1 MNVES
6 KRSVPLALVIA
17 SFILFTAVFGIA
29 LYTLIDRHEKSERE
43 MGALRT
49 AENLTQGISAFRSYY
64 SERVLPRAIEAGS
77 DIAHGPDAEGGK
89 ALLPFTM
96 AMDFSRFLRERGA
109 QLNYTLFSR
118 HPFPGREDRALDD
131 VEGQALD
138 RLEEHEVKSVAV
150 QSRIGERDVIRYFT
164 PVLMAQSCVDCHN
177 SHPESPKKDWTV
189 GAVRGV
195 QEVVVPVDAASGSSG
210 EADESFANI
219 LFLVVTG
226 LLGLSGFVCFLLYR
240 DRQAVTELGRMA
252 DLERGKNVELAET
265 ALKLEE
271 GMARLNAVLENAAD
285 AVITIDADGVIESVN
300 GATEQIFGYPRGE
313 LIGRNVKVLMPESDA
328 SRHDGYIRNHLE
340 TGESRIIGIGREV
353 EGRRAD
359 GTVFPL
365 DLSIGR
371 VDVGGRKIFTAI
383 LRDIGE
389 RRKSEETER
398 MLSLVASRTDNAVV
412 ITDRDGITEWV
423 NKAFERIS
431 GYTPEEIIG
440 KKPGMLLQGDKTD
453 PRAVE
458 RISAALKEARGFSE
472 ELVNYSRNG
481 TPYWVSIDV
490 QPVHD
495 SAGSVIR
502 FIAIERDITETK
514 EREEELRQARRQ
526 AEIVQRQLTEA
537 LDTLPDAF
545 VIFDAEDRISLFNSR
560 YKELYAASAPVIE
573 TGSRFEDVLRYGLE
587 NGQYPD
593 AVGRED
599 EWLIER
605 MAAHSNPSEPV
616 EQRLDDGRWLRI
628 VERRTPN
635 GGCVGFRVDI
645 TELKEKQQAL
655 DDSRLQAEIAN
666 ETKSRFLATMSHE
679 IRTPLNGVI
688 GALSLLSEATLDRQN
703 QQFVATGRRAAE
715 SLLSLINDILDF
727 SKMEAERLELDP
739 VPIDLTRIVGDV
751 LAVLRPKAEEKGL
764 ALAEEFDPDLPTAVI
779 ADPDRLKQILF
790 NLAGNAVK
798 FTDKGSVTV
807 RCRKI
812 AIAEPSVVLRFEI
825 VDTGKGVPESEQKN
839 LFDEFWS
846 TGRDGG
852 TGLGLAICRR
862 LVDIMDGDI
871 GVESTSGGGSL
882 FWVELPL
889 KQASAEAVQARQW
902 PLVRGNERPEDIGI
916 LTGNV
921 LLAEDNPANQLI
933 LKSMVERYGLNVETV
948 GDGHEAVEAVR
959 VRDYDLVLM
968 DVNMPRM
975 TGTEAVKAI
984 RSMAGGKAGVPVV
997 AVTAHVMSGDRET
1010 LISEDFDDYLGKPV
1024 HWSEL
1029 GQCLAYWLS
1038 PENLGGRAAALA
1050 ARGGIEDQEE
1060 AEFAEE
1066 KDSQVDGGATATV
1079 PVSAYDASTVDEL
1092 VRNTSPVIAIEIMD
1106 LLVGEL
1112 HKTEPELRGL
1122 LADEKWTDVGRLA
1135 HRIKGSVANLG
1146 LTGVSNLCLQMEMA
1160 AASGRVQELPALSET
1175 YLASIDGACERLRL
1189 LQDELAKA

>member
-1 MNVES
+1 MES

-17 SFILFTAVFGIA
+17 SFVLFTAIFGIA

-96 AMDFSRFLRERGA
+96 AMDFSNFLRERGA
-109 QLNYTLFSR
+109 KLNYLLFSR
-118 HPFPGREDRALDD
+118 HPFPGREGRILDD
-131 VEGQALD
+131 AERQALE
-138 RLEEHEVKSVAV
+138 RLEGHEVKSVSV
-150 QSRIGERDVIRYFT
+150 QTHIDGRDMIRYFT

-195 QEVVVPVDAASGSSG
+195 QEVIVPVDAADGSS
-210 EADESFANI
+210 EAADESFANI

-240 DRQAVTELGRMA
+240 DRQAVIALGRMA

-271 GMARLNAVLENAAD
+271 GVARLNAVLENAAD
-285 AVITIDADGVIESVN
+285 AVITIDAEGIIESVN
-300 GATEQIFGYPRGE
+300 EATEQIFGYPRGE
-313 LIGRNVKVLMPESDA
+313 LVGRNVKILMPESDA
-328 SRHDGYIRNHLE
+328 SRHDDYIRRHLE

-383 LRDIGE
+383 LRDISE
-389 RRKSEETER
+389 RRRAEETER

-412 ITDRDGITEWV
+412 ITDRDGFTEWV
-423 NKAFERIS
+423 NDAFERIS
-431 GYTPEEIIG
+431 GYASEEIIG
-440 KKPGMLLQGDKTD
+440 KKPGALLQGDDTD
-453 PRAVE
+453 PLVVE
-458 RISAALKEARGFSE
+458 RIGAALREARGFNE
-472 ELVNYSRNG
+472 ALINYAKNG

-490 QPVHD
+490 QPVYD
-495 SAGSVIR
+495 SEGNVIR

-560 YKELYAASAPVIE
+560 YKELYAASAPLIE
-573 TGSRFEDVLRYGLE
+573 TGNRFEDVLRYGLE
-587 NGQYPD
+587 MGQYPD

-605 MAAHSNPSEPV
+605 MAAHNNPSEPV
-616 EQRLDDGRWLRI
+616 EQRLEDGRWLRI

-688 GALSLLSEATLDRQN
+688 GALSLLSETTLDNQN

-739 VPIDLTRIVGDV
+739 VPVDLTQIVGDV

-764 ALAEEFDPDLPTAVI
+764 ALAAEFDPDLPTAVI

-798 FTDKGSVTV
+798 FTDQGSVKV

-812 AIAEPSVVLRFEI
+812 AVAEPSVFLRFEI
-825 VDTGKGVPESEQKN
+825 LDTGKGVPESDRKI

-862 LVDIMDGDI
+862 LVDIMGGDI
-871 GVESTSGGGSL
+871 GVEGGPGGGSL

-889 KQASAEAVQARQW
+889 SPTSPEAVDARQR
-902 PLVRGNERPEDIGI
+902 PLVRGSERPEDVGT
-916 LTGNV
+916 LSGNV

-933 LKSMVERYGLNVETV
+933 LKSMVERYGLKVETV

-959 VRDYDLVLM
+959 GRDYDLVLM

-984 RSMAGGKAGVPVV
+984 RGMGSGKARVPVV

-1038 PENLGGRAAALA
+1038 PENRRGRAETVAASEAAEDQDVA
-1050 ARGGIEDQEE
+1050 AREQEQEPE
-1060 AEFAEE
+1060 A
-1066 KDSQVDGGATATV
+1066 DGSAADIL
-1079 PVSAYDASTVDEL
+1079 PVSAYDAEMVDEL
-1092 VRNTSPVIAIEIMD
+1092 VRNTSEEIAIEIID
-1106 LLVGEL
+1106 LLSGEL
-1112 HKTEPELRGL
+1112 RKTDDELRGL
-1122 LADEKWTDVGRLA
+1122 LAEEKWADVGRLA

-1146 LTGVSNLCLQMEMA
+1146 LTGLSDLCFRMEKA
-1160 AASGRVQELPALSET
+1160 AASGRFEELPALSDT
-1175 YLASIDGACERLRL
+1175 YLASIDGACDRLRQF
-1189 LQDELAKA
+1189 QDELAMA